1 MHGIILTEL
10 QKFVTQRHGPET
22 WAEILS
28 RAGLRNTIYLTSA
41 TYPDSDVVA
50 IVTAASQLSRTPAP
64 DLLENFGAALVPGLV
79 QVYGRLVKRGW
90 RTLDLIEHT
99 EQTMH
104 TVVRRQN
111 PGAEPPR
118 LQCTRVSPDEVVVT
132 YTSERKLCAVAKGI
146 IQGIASHFQE
156 RVVIRERECMLKG
169 APACIISVR
178 LSR

>member
-22 WAEILS
+22 WVEILR
-28 RAGLRNTIYLTSA
+28 RAGLGNPVYLTSA

-50 IVTAASQLSRTPAP
+50 IVSTASTLSGASAA
-64 DLLENFGAALVPGLV
+64 DLLEDFGKALVPGLV

-118 LQCTRVSPDEVVVT
+118 LRCTRVSPDEVVVT
-132 YTSERKLCAVAKGI
+132 YTSERKLCPVAKGI
-146 IQGIASHFQE
+146 IRGIAAHFQE
-156 RVVIRERECMLKG
+156 KIVIRERECMLKG
-169 APACIISVR
+169 APACTISVR
-178 LSR
+178 VA